1 MNLQSFQSTKFALSL
16 VVVVGLFG
24 FLFAYPT
31 YHIPTIT
38 AIIGTLTA
46 YFTSHVIQKKQGN

>member
-1 MNLQSFQSTKFALSL
+1 MLQSFQSTKFALSL

-38 AIIGTLTA
+38 ALLGALTGF
-46 YFTSHVIQKKQGN
+46 FTSHVIQKKQGN

>member
-1 MNLQSFQSTKFALSL
+1 MIFPSFQSTKFALSL

-38 AIIGTLTA
+38 AILGALTG